1 MNQIHLHYTHF
12 PNRHYYSVSAI
23 GLTTEQLKNYAKRAG
38 FFVIN
43 CSGETQRFITRKIK
57 CKVSLFVALE
67 NAGYVVF
74 TSHDNREIL
83 PPIPATEPESRTA
96 KTWLGDEG
104 WYCGL
109 GGAA

>member
-1 MNQIHLHYTHF
+1 
-12 PNRHYYSVSAI
+12 
-23 GLTTEQLKNYAKRAG
+23 LKDYAKLAG

-74 TSHDNREIL
+74 TSHASREIL